1 MNLGDA
7 TAKRLSE
14 LQAVNEEY
22 AKRVNELEQEVVK
35 LSHAAT
41 SATTA
46 APANATSV
54 STIPPK
60 KRFRLCWCK
69 VNIVV

>member
-1 MNLGDA
+1 MTVNLGDA

-22 AKRVNELEQEVVK
+22 AKRVNELEQEVAK

-41 SATTA
+41 STTTA
-46 APANATSV
+46 AAANATLV
-54 STIPPK
+54 STIHPQK
-60 KRFRLCWCK
+60 
-69 VNIVV
+69 